1 MIKGIIFLIMLL
13 NFCNVT
19 YTSEYE
25 EKVESSFNMNE
36 YYSPKEVIKID
47 EILEDKSG
55 SLSEQ
60 EKEALIELKD
70 KLNSYQA
77 LSQEDID
84 FIRDCDL
91 KIIRS
96 KLGDAKFEEYFKL
109 ISKRATKEEFS
120 QDERLRLFQLEKE
133 IKGIN

>member
-13 NFCNVT
+13 NFCNVS

>member
-1 MIKGIIFLIMLL
+1 MYFIFIFLIMLL
-13 NFCNVT
+13 NFCNVP

-77 LSQEDID
+77 LSQAI
-84 FIRDCDL
+84 FL
-91 KIIRS
+91 FFAANLS
-96 KLGDAKFEEYFKL
+96 F
-109 ISKRATKEEFS
+109 
-120 QDERLRLFQLEKE
+120 LFQSSASVSKKRRL
-133 IKGIN
+133 

>member
-13 NFCNVT
+13 NFCNVP

-96 KLGDAKFEEYFKL
+96 KLGDAKYEEYFKL